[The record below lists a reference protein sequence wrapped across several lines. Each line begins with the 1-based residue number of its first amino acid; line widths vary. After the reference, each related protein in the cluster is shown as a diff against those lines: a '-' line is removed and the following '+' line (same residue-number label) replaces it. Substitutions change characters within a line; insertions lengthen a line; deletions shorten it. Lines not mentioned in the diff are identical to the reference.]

1 MPVKTPKQR
10 RVLARTPPDAF
21 VGRGDQLRELTAL
34 GSPKGGSRGVL
45 VFAAPQSGVSE
56 LLRQS
61 FDELFRQR
69 GGPAPVYFAFSR
81 SDAATTAAAR
91 RFLQTFLTQAVAH
104 RHDDPALVS
113 ATPTLR
119 TLLELAAPQDYEW
132 VERLI
137 QDFERAQVEGDERAL
152 VRLCLGAPQQAA
164 ARGVRTVVFFDD
176 THLAE
181 RLRGEVAL
189 APAVAQAAAQSG
201 VPFVIAGP
209 RRRLLDLLNGAAQ
222 LPPLDGFRRLPVD
235 RLGESDAR
243 ALVEGLARRLGVEVA
258 DETRDLV
265 VQQLE
270 ASPYLIN
277 ALFDAA
283 HAAGARL
290 ASFRDFQSLY
300 VDELLGGRVQRRY
313 NTMLEEAAPSL
324 GLRRALLRVLYE
336 SVSGAGGKAPAEA
349 WMKRLGVDAAE
360 FERVMRLLHMHELAS
375 FHATYVETTP
385 TTAWRDFLE
394 VSYRLQVAA
403 EPRAL
408 VVADTLVE
416 TLKRAPRTMARHYR
430 REASLKLVELMR
442 GFNFER
448 VPASLLHYERY
459 ARAYR
464 GLPAD
469 EAAPALEA
477 ETDAVQLPQVVH
489 AASCASF
496 HPPMRQF
503 CDEERCAV
511 AHGFESG
518 EYAEAGEVVW
528 IAAEVESKLEA
539 GRALAGLW
547 LDRLE
552 QVAQSC
558 GFERVRLWLVSRAG
572 FSAEASELLN
582 ERGAYGSCGE
592 QLELLTARLAG
603 AGRAGAEGGVG
614 EPADEFAIE
623 LPMSEDTELIAAH
636 TVEQIARRMEFQPED
651 INKIKHALIEAC
663 INASEHS
670 LSTERK
676 IYNRFRVEGDKLVI
690 TVSSRGLSLP
700 ASVAE
705 NGAASADKNGGGAEG
720 AKGRRGWG
728 LKLIRTLMDDVE
740 FERVDDGTRLRM
752 TKYLRK

>member
-10 RVLARTPPDAF
+10 RVLARTLPDGF
-21 VGRGDQLRELTAL
+21 VGRGEQLREITAL
-34 GSPKGGSRGVL
+34 GSPRATHAGVIL
-45 VFAAPQSGVSE
+45 FAAPQSGLTE

-81 SDAATTAAAR
+81 SDAAVTAAAR
-91 RFLQTFLTQAVAH
+91 RFLQTFLTQVVAH
-104 RHDDPALVS
+104 RRDDPALVS
-113 ATPTLR
+113 AAPTMR

-137 QDFERAQVEGDERAL
+137 QDFERAQGESDERAL

-164 ARGVRTVVFFDD
+164 ARGVRTVVLLDD
-176 THLAE
+176 FHLAE
-181 RLRGEVAL
+181 GLRGEAAL
-189 APAVAQAAAQSG
+189 APLVAQAAAQSG

-222 LPPLDGFRRLPVD
+222 QPALDGFRKLNLERLK
-235 RLGESDAR
+235 ESDAR
-243 ALVEGLARRLGVEVA
+243 AFVDGLARRHGVAVT

-270 ASPYLIN
+270 ASPYLID
-277 ALFDAA
+277 ALLDAA
-283 HAAGARL
+283 RAAGTSL
-290 ASFRDFQSLY
+290 TSFRDFQSLY

-313 NTMLEEAAPSL
+313 NSVLEEVAPSL
-324 GLRRALLRVLYE
+324 ALRRSLLRVLYE
-336 SVSGAGGKAPAEA
+336 SVSGGGGKAPAEA
-349 WMKRLGVDAAE
+349 WMKRLGVDASE

-385 TTAWRDFLE
+385 TAVWRDFIG

-416 TLKRAPRTMARHYR
+416 ALKRAPRTMARHYR
-430 REASLKLVELMR
+430 REAALGLGELMR

-448 VPASLLHYERY
+448 VPASLLNYERY
-459 ARAYR
+459 ARMYR
-464 GLPAD
+464 GLTRD
-469 EAAPALEA
+469 EAAAALEA
-477 ETDAVQLPQVVH
+477 ESDTVHLPQIVH

-496 HPPMRQF
+496 HPTMSQF
-503 CDEERCAV
+503 CDEERCSV

-528 IAAEVESKLEA
+528 VTAEVESKLEA
-539 GRALAGLW
+539 GRALTGLW

-558 GFERVRLWLVSRAG
+558 GFERVRFWLVSRAG
-572 FSAEASELLN
+572 FSAEAAELLA
-582 ERGAYGSCGE
+582 EREAFGSCGE
-592 QLELLTARLAG
+592 QLDLLRSRLLAVPKDSARGGDAG
-603 AGRAGAEGGVG
+603 
-614 EPADEFAIE
+614 ADEFAIE
-623 LPMSEDTELIAAH
+623 LPMSEDTELVAAH

-705 NGAASADKNGGGAEG
+705 NGAASADKNGGAAEG

>member
-21 VGRGDQLRELTAL
+21 VGRGEQLRELTAL
-34 GSPKGGSRGVL
+34 GSPRAMQQGIL
-45 VFAAPQSGVSE
+45 LFAAPQSGVSE
-56 LLRQS
+56 LLRQA

-69 GGPAPVYFAFSR
+69 GGPTPIYFAFSR

-91 RFLQTFLTQAVAH
+91 RFLQTFLTQSVAH
-104 RHDDPALVS
+104 RRDDPALVS

-137 QDFERAQVEGDERAL
+137 QDFERAQGESDERAL

-164 ARGVRTVVFFDD
+164 ARGVRTVVLFDD
-176 THLAE
+176 LHLAE

-189 APAVAQAAAQSG
+189 APLVAQAAVQSG
-201 VPFVIAGP
+201 VPFVAAGP
-209 RRRLLDLLNGAAQ
+209 RRRLLDLLNGSA
-222 LPPLDGFRRLPVD
+222 PPPSLDGMRKLHLD
-235 RLGESDAR
+235 RLKEPDAR
-243 ALVEGLARRLGVEVA
+243 ALVEGLARRLGVAVT

-270 ASPYLIN
+270 ASPYLISV
-277 ALFDAA
+277 LFDAA
-283 HAAGARL
+283 RAAGASL
-290 ASFRDFQSLY
+290 SSFRDFQSLY

-313 NTMLEEAAPSL
+313 NSILEEVAPSL
-324 GLRRALLRVLYE
+324 ALRRGLLRVLYE

-349 WMKRLGVDAAE
+349 WMKRLGADAVE

-375 FHATYVETTP
+375 FHATHVETTP
-385 TTAWRDFLE
+385 TTVWRDFLE

-416 TLKRAPRTMARHYR
+416 ALKRAPRTMARHYR
-430 REASLKLVELMR
+430 REAALRLGEVMR

-448 VPASLLHYERY
+448 VPASLLHYDRY
-459 ARAYR
+459 ARMYR
-464 GLPAD
+464 GLPRD
-469 EAAPALEA
+469 EVHDALDA
-477 ETDAVQLPQVVH
+477 ESDTIQLPQIVH

-503 CDEERCAV
+503 CDEERCSI

-539 GRALAGLW
+539 GRALTGLW

-558 GFERVRLWLVSRAG
+558 GFERVRFWLVSREG
-572 FSAEASELLN
+572 FSAEAADLLG
-582 ERGAYGSCGE
+582 ERDAYGSSGE
-592 QLELLTARLAG
+592 QLELLTSRLGGAAAAAG
-603 AGRAGAEGGVG
+603 GGGA
-614 EPADEFAIE
+614 PADEFAIE

-636 TVEQIARRMEFQPED
+636 TVEQIARRMEFQAED

-690 TVSSRGLSLP
+690 TVSSRGLSVP
-700 ASVAE
+700 ANVTE
-705 NGAASADKNGGGAEG
+705 NGASPADKNGGGEG

>member
-10 RVLARTPPDAF
+10 RILARTGTETF
-21 VGRGDQLRELTAL
+21 VGRGEPMREITAL
-34 GSPKGGSRGVL
+34 GSPRGSQSGL
-45 VFAAPQSGVSE
+45 LLFAAPQAGVSE

-81 SDAATTAAAR
+81 TDAANTAAAR
-91 RFLQTFLTQAVAH
+91 RFLQTFLTQTVAH
-104 RHDDPALVS
+104 RRDDPALVS
-113 ATPTLR
+113 AMPTLR
-119 TLLELAAPQDYEW
+119 TLLDLAAPQDYEW

-137 QDFERAQVEGDERAL
+137 QDFERAQDEGDERAL

-164 ARGVRTVVFFDD
+164 AAGVRTLVMFDD
-176 THLAE
+176 VHLTE

-189 APAVAQAAAQSG
+189 APAAAQAALQSG
-201 VPFVIAGP
+201 VPFVLAGP

-222 LPPLDGFRRLPVD
+222 LVPLEGLRKLHLERLKEPDARTLVDGLAK
-235 RLGESDAR
+235 RLGLRVS
-243 ALVEGLARRLGVEVA
+243 
-258 DETRDLV
+258 DETRDLI

-270 ASPYLIN
+270 GSPYLIT
-277 ALFDAA
+277 ALLDAA
-283 HAAGARL
+283 REAGAHL
-290 ASFRDFQSLY
+290 ESFRDFQSLY

-313 NTMLEEAAPSL
+313 ASVLEEVAPSL
-324 GLRRALLRVLYE
+324 TLRRGLLRVLYE
-336 SVSGAGGKAPAEA
+336 SASGTGGKAPAEA
-349 WMKRLGVDAAE
+349 WMKRLGADAVE

-375 FHATYVETTP
+375 FHATYVEATP
-385 TTAWRDFLE
+385 TTTWRDFLR

-403 EPRAL
+403 SPRAL

-430 REASLKLVELMR
+430 REAALKLGDVMR
-442 GFNFER
+442 GFNFEG
-448 VPASLLHYERY
+448 VPASLLRPDLY
-459 ARAYR
+459 AQKYR
-464 GLPAD
+464 GLPREEVQAGLD
-469 EAAPALEA
+469 AEA
-477 ETDAVQLPQVVH
+477 ETLPLPQIVH

-496 HPPMRQF
+496 HPPIEQF
-503 CDEERCAV
+503 CDEERCSV

-518 EYAEAGEVVW
+518 EYAEGVEVVW

-539 GRALAGLW
+539 GRALTGLW

-552 QVAQSC
+552 QVAQAC
-558 GFERVRLWLVSRAG
+558 GFERVRFWLVSREG
-572 FSAEASELLN
+572 FSAEAAELLN
-582 ERGAYGSCGE
+582 ERDAYGSSRE
-592 QLELLTARLAG
+592 QLEHLSARLGGGGAWAREAG
-603 AGRAGAEGGVG
+603 GA
-614 EPADEFAIE
+614 ADEFAIE

-636 TVEQIARRMEFQPED
+636 TVEQIARRMEFQPEA
-651 INKIKHALIEAC
+651 INQIKTALVEAC
-663 INASEHS
+663 INAAEHS
-670 LSTERK
+670 LSPERK

-690 TVSSRGLSLP
+690 TVSSRGLSVPVSLP
-700 ASVAE
+700 E
-705 NGAASADKNGGGAEG
+705 NGVAHAERQNGDG

>member
-1 MPVKTPKQR
+1 MAPKSPKQR
-10 RVLARTPPDAF
+10 RILSRAAPEAF
-21 VGRGDQLRELTAL
+21 YGRGEQLREITAL
-34 GSPKGGSRGVL
+34 GSPRAAQQGVL
-45 VFAAPQSGVSE
+45 LFAAPQSGVSE

-91 RFLQTFLTQAVAH
+91 RFLQTFLTHTIAH
-104 RHDDPALVS
+104 RRDDPALVS

-119 TLLELAAPQDYEW
+119 TLLDLAAPQDYEW
-132 VERLI
+132 VERLV
-137 QDFERAQVEGDERAL
+137 QEFERALGESDERAL
-152 VRLCLGAPQQAA
+152 VRLCLGAPREAA
-164 ARGVRTVVFFDD
+164 SAGVRTVVLFDD
-176 THLAE
+176 VHLAE

-189 APAVAQAAAQSG
+189 APAVAQAATQSG
-201 VPFVIAGP
+201 TPFVIAGP

-222 LPPLDGFRRLPVD
+222 LPSLDGLRRLHLE
-235 RLGESDAR
+235 RLKGPDAGALAES
-243 ALVEGLARRLGVEVA
+243 LAQRLGVPLNE
-258 DETRDLV
+258 ETRDLV

-270 ASPYLIN
+270 ASPYLVA
-277 ALFDAA
+277 ALLDAA
-283 HAAGARL
+283 HAAGAQL
-290 ASFRDFQSLY
+290 TSFRDFLNVY
-300 VDELLGGRVQRRY
+300 VDELLGGRIQRRY
-313 NTMLEEAAPSL
+313 SAVLEEVAPSPA
-324 GLRRALLRVLYE
+324 LRRGLLRVLHE
-336 SVSGAGGKAPAEA
+336 SAGGRGGKSPAEV
-349 WMKRLGVDAAE
+349 WMKRLGADAVE

-385 TTAWRDFLE
+385 TAVWRDFLE

-430 REASLKLVELMR
+430 RESALGLGELMR

-448 VPASLLHYERY
+448 VPASLFDYERF

-464 GLPAD
+464 GLARE
-469 EAAPALEA
+469 EAAAGLEA
-477 ETDAVQLPQVVH
+477 ESDTLQLPQVVH

-496 HPPMRQF
+496 HPPMREF
-503 CDEERCAV
+503 CDEERCSV

-518 EYAEAGEVVW
+518 EYAEGVEVVW
-528 IAAEVESKLEA
+528 MAAEIESKLEA
-539 GRALAGLW
+539 GRALTGLW

-552 QVAQSC
+552 QVAQAC

-572 FSAEASELLN
+572 FTAEAAELLN
-582 ERGAYGSCGE
+582 ERGAFGSCAE
-592 QLELLTARLAG
+592 QLELLRARLGGVAGEAG
-603 AGRAGAEGGVG
+603 AGE
-614 EPADEFAIE
+614 ADEFAIE

-636 TVEQIARRMEFQPED
+636 TVEQIARRMEFQAED
-651 INKIKHALIEAC
+651 ITKIKHALIEAC
-663 INASEHS
+663 INAAEHS
-670 LSTERK
+670 LSPERK

-690 TVSSRGLSLP
+690 TVSSRGLQVP
-700 ASVAE
+700 ANVTE
-705 NGAASADKNGGGAEG
+705 NGAAPPADRNGGEG

-728 LKLIRTLMDDVE
+728 LKLIRSLMDDVE